1 MKCRMLQAA
10 LLGVSVFIAGET
22 VAQDD
27 SPEARRLARLFE
39 KVVPRALVE
48 PGGQPVAEQPAT
60 AAPLS
65 ELIAPLLPSEKENKW
80 LQIPWRTDVLAA
92 RREAARQGKPIFMW
106 LMDGDPLGCT

>member
-1 MKCRMLQAA
+1 MKCRTFQAA
-10 LLGVSVFIAGET
+10 LVGISVFTVGEA

-39 KVVPRALVE
+39 KVVPRALVKSDVRPE
-48 PGGQPVAEQPAT
+48 AKPLKNEAS
-60 AAPLS
+60 LS

-80 LQIPWRTDVLAA
+80 LRIPWRTDLLAA
-92 RREAARQGKPIFMW
+92 RREASKQGKPIFMW